1 MSNNLKT
8 NTMKKS
14 VLSFALFF
22 IAISLFAQN
31 GAYQQAMGAALG
43 QLGEAKTTEEMHA
56 AANTFERIAVQ
67 AEGEMLPHYYAALV
81 LINSSFQM
89 QNASEKDKVIDRAM
103 EHVKKAKAIAPNN
116 DEVEVLNGYSLMARL
131 VVDPASRGQNYS
143 SHVMQSFGKA
153 MGMNPNNPR
162 AAAMM
167 ARQELG
173 TAQFFGSD
181 PSRACG
187 LAQKSIALFDQE
199 KPQGFDPSWGRDL
212 AEEVIASCNKGK

>member
-1 MSNNLKT
+1 
-8 NTMKKS
+8 MKKS
-14 VLSFALFF
+14 ILSFALFF

-56 AANTFERIAVQ
+56 VANTFERIGAQ
-67 AEGEMLPHYYAALV
+67 AEGEMHPHYYAALV
-81 LINSSFQM
+81 LINSSFQI
-89 QNASEKDKVIDRAM
+89 QNATEKDKVIDRAM
-103 EHVKKAKAIAPNN
+103 EHVKKAAAIAPNS
-116 DEVEVLNGYSLMARL
+116 DEVEVLNGYSLMARM
-131 VVDPASRGQNYS
+131 VVDPSTRGQNYS
-143 SHVMQSFGKA
+143 PRIMQSFGKA
-153 MGMNPNNPR
+153 MGMNPKNPR

-181 PSRACG
+181 ASRACG
-187 LAQKSIALFDQE
+187 LAQKSISLFDEE

-212 AEEVIASCNKGK
+212 AEGVLASCSKTE